1 MDDDPRRVL
10 EDAARRRLS
19 CEILPRRGHWCQ
31 GRFVRVE
38 KAGVVLVAPGGVF
51 SGGEDV
57 RVWFSVDS
65 QPWTFEASVLRAGV
79 PVPDRSQR
87 GLMLGF
93 IDGWTGGAPPLH
105 KARAAGGWGGVG
117 AARAAGGPAAAITVL
132 PPNGRGLE
140 ILGSAVRLVNL
151 RVDELSFSVP
161 RAEPLKFVEGGTVRI
176 RFRRQGQ
183 QDHVA
188 SGVVRKLAPGDGHYF
203 YGVRFVEVADP
214 QVHPAVI
221 EAFCQLTG
229 A

>member
-1 MDDDPRRVL
+1 LDDDPRRVL

-19 CEILPRRGHWCQ
+19 CEILPRRGEWCQ
-31 GRFVRVE
+31 GCFVRVE

-57 RVWFSVDS
+57 RVWFSADG

-93 IDGWTGGAPPLH
+93 IDGWTRGEGARVRSSPASAGDAGASPT
-105 KARAAGGWGGVG
+105 AA
-117 AARAAGGPAAAITVL
+117 PSITVL

-140 ILGSAVRLVNL
+140 LLEGTIRLVSL
-151 RVDELSFSVP
+151 RVDELAFSVP

-176 RFRRQGQ
+176 RFRRAGHP
-183 QDHVA
+183 DHVV

-203 YGVRFVEVADP
+203 YGIRFIEVADP
-214 QVHPAVI
+214 VAHPGVI
-221 EAFCQLTG
+221 ESVRQATT